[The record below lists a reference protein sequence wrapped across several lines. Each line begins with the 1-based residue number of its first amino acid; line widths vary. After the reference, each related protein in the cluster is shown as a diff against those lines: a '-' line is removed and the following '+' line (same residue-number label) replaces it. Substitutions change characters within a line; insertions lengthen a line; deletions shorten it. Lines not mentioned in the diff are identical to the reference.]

1 MLLDVNTFKSEL
13 WSNLYEVKIGL
24 RKMVEPV
31 LQSEGLSMVQAY
43 ILLRLS
49 EGDIANISSLCKD
62 IGINQGNVSSMCKL
76 MEKTGLILRRRSQED
91 ERIVTL
97 SITEHG
103 KQKIERMKSRTNELD
118 KILSQVSEE
127 KLLTIIK
134 GMHEFNELIKIITTK
149 GR

>member
-103 KQKIERMKSRTNELD
+103 KQKLNVWNQEQMS
-118 KILSQVSEE
+118 
-127 KLLTIIK
+127 
-134 GMHEFNELIKIITTK
+134 LIKSCHK
-149 GR
+149 YLKRNYWQ